1 MSETTVSDAT
11 LALSLARG
19 DEGALRELYER
30 HGGLVLALATRMLG
44 SREEG
49 EEVLHDTFLRL
60 WRNAARFDPDLAS
73 VRTYLYAVARNLS
86 LSRLRARKAR
96 PMRADL
102 DEHLAAYQVALSVD
116 PDPVPPL
123 MAKRA
128 LDALDDAERL
138 LVEEAFFGGWSH
150 AELAERHGL
159 PLGTVKSRL
168 RRALA
173 KMRAALE
180 EGRR

>member
-128 LDALDDAERL
+128 LDDAERL